1 MAARRRV
8 VWSERATRTLDE
20 AVSFIAR
27 ESGVAAQQ
35 VLQQTLE
42 AATSLETLSE
52 RGRVVPELRDPAIRE
67 LLVLRYRLLYQVT
80 ADTVIVLAFIHGA
93 RDFARW
99 RQGPTA

>member
-20 AVSFIAR
+20 AVTFIAR
-27 ESGVAAQQ
+27 DSRVAAQQ
-35 VLQQTLE
+35 VLRQALE
-42 AATSLETLSE
+42 GATSLQTLSE
-52 RGRVVPELRDPAIRE
+52 RGRVVPELRDPEFRE

-80 ADTVIVLAFIHGA
+80 ADTVVVLAFIHGA

-99 RQGPTA
+99 RQGSTA